1 MRLNSIALCVVCV
14 IVKKREARIM
24 QFRLKSRFKSGK
36 PVYGTFVFS
45 KDPSSTEIA
54 GEAGFDFV
62 IVDREH
68 SANSWSEI
76 TEHARAAQ
84 AVGISML
91 VRTRGPSGDEVS
103 RSLDIGAEG
112 VVIPH
117 FGMDHAAGLEA
128 VRAARYAPIGT
139 RGTCTGTRASGFG
152 LQTFTRVVAEANSEA
167 LVVVQIED
175 KEVLAGLDNLLTAA
189 KVDAVMPGLADL
201 ATSFGLPGQFA
212 ADEVLQATGQILE
225 VAGHHGIV
233 TGAYIANA
241 GEVERW
247 RKRACNF
254 LVYSID
260 HKVLAESY
268 KRALSGIR
276 AV

>member
-1 MRLNSIALCVVCV
+1 
-14 IVKKREARIM
+14 M
-24 QFRLKSRFKSGK
+24 QFRLKSKFKAGQLA
-36 PVYGTFVFS
+36 YGTFVFS

-54 GEAGFDFV
+54 GEIGFDFV

-68 SANSWSEI
+68 SPLGWSEI

-84 AVGISML
+84 AVGISLL

-103 RSLDIGAEG
+103 RALDIGAEG

-117 FGMDHAAGLEA
+117 FGLDRAAGLEA
-128 VRAARYAPIGT
+128 VRAARYAPLGT

-152 LQTFTRVVAEANSEA
+152 LQNFARTVEEANSEA
-167 LVVVQIED
+167 LVIVQIED
-175 KEVLAGLDNLLTAA
+175 KDVLSGLDELFAGT

-212 ADEVLQATGQILE
+212 ADEVIQATGKIFE
-225 VAGHHGIV
+225 TASRHAIF

-247 RKRACNF
+247 RKRSCNF

-268 KRALSGIR
+268 RRALSDIR
-276 AV
+276 LQSH

>member
-1 MRLNSIALCVVCV
+1 ML
-14 IVKKREARIM
+14 
-24 QFRLKSRFKSGK
+24 FRLKSRFKAGQSAN
-36 PVYGTFVFS
+36 GTFVFS

-54 GEAGFDFV
+54 GVAGFDFV

-68 SANSWSEI
+68 SALSWSEI

-84 AVGISML
+84 AVGTSML
-91 VRTRGPSGDEVS
+91 VRTRGSSGDEVAKA
-103 RSLDIGAEG
+103 LDIGAEG

-117 FGMDHAAGLEA
+117 FGMDHASGLEA
-128 VRAARYAPIGT
+128 VGAARYAPNGT
-139 RGTCTGTRASGFG
+139 RGTCTGTRSSGFG
-152 LQTFTRVVAEANSEA
+152 LQTFSKIVAEANSEA

-175 KEVLAGLDNLLTAA
+175 KEVLTGLDDLLSAA

-212 ADEVLQATGQILE
+212 AAEVIQATEQIFE
-225 VAGHHGIV
+225 VADRLGIC

-247 RKRACNF
+247 RERDCDF

-260 HKVLAESY
+260 QKVLAESY
-268 KRALSGIR
+268 RFALSSIQTKQTNY
-276 AV
+276 